1 MVSSTRLIMKKCP
14 VYVIA
19 NNICTTMYGNLNS
32 PPPPPTLPIGED
44 TPSPQ
49 FNEDSPKVG
58 SEVEGSPEPEQ
69 GDGDQGRPPNCTD
82 KDHDPCQSEGT
93 LVMTISNI
101 NKLSDQSFSEP
112 VFIRNLPW

>member
-1 MVSSTRLIMKKCP
+1 
-14 VYVIA
+14 
-19 NNICTTMYGNLNS
+19 MYGNLNS